1 MTKENLTMF
10 LMTVNQEQISAI
22 IAGKIKKEG
31 YRKPST
37 GSVITMQS
45 LRSWKKMVAVT
56 NVHIISFKDK
66 FIKRKKSWICLRN
79 RMFETCDDLLII
91 YYLC

>member
-45 LRSWKKMVAVT
+45 LRS
-56 NVHIISFKDK
+56 
-66 FIKRKKSWICLRN
+66 
-79 RMFETCDDLLII
+79 
-91 YYLC
+91 